1 MQVFDPEME
10 NGQDGD
16 VHDGGAG
23 DHHGVAMDEEE
34 AAGGEAAGGEVAG
47 GEAAG
52 GRHKRVRI
60 TFDQVA
66 APLKE
71 AVKMVDRSLPSVK
84 FTHRSL
90 LWLSLILFLVSLCS
104 DVSAQFHDLHIAS
117 LGQVDN
123 FRGEVT
129 VLWYSLTRSF

>member
-1 MQVFDPEME
+1 MQAFDPEME
-10 NGQDGD
+10 NGQDEE

-23 DHHGVAMDEEE
+23 DHLGVAMEEE
-34 AAGGEAAGGEVAG
+34 EVAGGEVAG
-47 GEAAG
+47 A
-52 GRHKRVRI
+52 RHKKVRT

-66 APLKE
+66 VPMKE
-71 AVKMVDRSLPSVK
+71 AVKMVDRSLPSIN

-104 DVSAQFHDLHIAS
+104 DVSTKYHDLHIAS
-117 LGQVDN
+117 LGQVDS

-129 VLWYSLTRSF
+129 VLCYSLTRSF

>member
-1 MQVFDPEME
+1 ME

-23 DHHGVAMDEEE
+23 DHHGAAMDED
-34 AAGGEAAGGEVAG
+34 EAAGGEVVP
-47 GEAAG
+47 GEAAA
-52 GRHKRVRI
+52 GRHKRARI
-60 TFDQVA
+60 TFEQIA
-66 APLKE
+66 APLTRE
-71 AVKMVDRSLPSVK
+71 AVKMVDRSLPSLK

-104 DVSAQFHDLHIAS
+104 DTRGVLHDLHIKS
-117 LGQVDN
+117 LGQVDS